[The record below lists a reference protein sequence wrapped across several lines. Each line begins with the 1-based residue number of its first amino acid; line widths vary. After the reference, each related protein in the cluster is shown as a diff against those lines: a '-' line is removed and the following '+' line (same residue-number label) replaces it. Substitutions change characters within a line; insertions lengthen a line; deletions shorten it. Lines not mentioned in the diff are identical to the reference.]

1 MGIIGAVGASLDGA
15 RAGLLSAAL
24 AALNPVLM
32 LLPATQYA
40 ENLLLLLIGLAF
52 AAAFEAWRRDGLW
65 RWALAGALF
74 GLGLITRPNVVTLL
88 PGVAV
93 GFALALRRQRR
104 SWVAPVL
111 AAGFAALLVISP
123 WTVRNYRVHH
133 HWFFVA
139 TEGGRNYWMGNNPEA
154 QVVSTANVLPDSAPT
169 AELVRLPDDM
179 ARDRYLYRLGMKFV
193 REHPGR
199 AAHPLSRQ
207 HLQPVRALSQA
218 PDPQSCFSTA
228 WSNAGEAVASLV
240 IFLGALLALSRLR
253 RTPAL
258 WPADGGRH
266 RDIHVYECALLRNH
280 APSATP
286 RALPAVDGGTRLGDD
301 AAAPERQSVKRYRS
315 SVKKA
320 LEGVTPADLLAL
332 GAGAEVIRDRQ
343 FQDALPP
350 PRRQAPSPRDRIRSA
365 RSAAG
370 AP

>member
-1 MGIIGAVGASLDGA
+1 M
-15 RAGLLSAAL
+15 
-24 AALNPVLM
+24 
-32 LLPATQYA
+32 
-40 ENLLLLLIGLAF
+40 
-52 AAAFEAWRRDGLW
+52 
-65 RWALAGALF
+65 
-74 GLGLITRPNVVTLL
+74 ITRPNVVTLL

-139 TEGGRNYWMGNNPEA
+139 TGGGRNYWMGNNPEA
-154 QVVSTANVLPDSAPT
+154 QVVSTANVLPYLALM

-218 PDPQSCFSTA
+218 PDPHLLLDGLEQRRGS
-228 WSNAGEAVASLV
+228 GRLSLV

-258 WPADGGRH
+258 WPMVGGIVTFTFTSALFFVIMRH
-266 RDIHVYECALLRNH
+266 RLPLEPCLLWM
-280 APSATP
+280 AGLGWATTL
-286 RALPAVDGGTRLGDD
+286 RR
-301 AAAPERQSVKRYRS
+301 RSV
-315 SVKKA
+315 
-320 LEGVTPADLLAL
+320 
-332 GAGAEVIRDRQ
+332 
-343 FQDALPP
+343 
-350 PRRQAPSPRDRIRSA
+350 SP
-365 RSAAG
+365 
-370 AP
+370 